1 MEKNTTSNY
10 CYWSLLYLFVFS
22 YAAPDEAPTNLTDIK
37 VTADSI
43 QISWQPVPQESLN
56 GKLCAYEICWKEEKA
71 ENYSCQQLAI
81 KDPIAC
87 RAVINDHAP
96 TDFILRN
103 LTNFTLRNLT
113 VYTNYSVEIAAHTG
127 AKEGL
132 AHIVRPILCQAKEVS
147 GCQSKPYL
155 VNYFPSIRSIFLG
168 YTPYSKI
175 AVI

>member
-132 AHIVRPILCQAKEVS
+132 GPHSQAYFMS
-147 GCQSKPYL
+147 GE
-155 VNYFPSIRSIFLG
+155 G
-168 YTPYSKI
+168 G
-175 AVI
+175 